1 MCTACNDEINNGL
14 IPTGATGPQGPTGP
28 AGPTGPQGPQGDP
41 GPAGTAE
48 RIIFQST
55 SATSTL
61 SGLLTLGVNTFT
73 GLQTNLFKDS
83 TNRTYL
89 LWLDMNIDSEAGHN
103 CTFYFTKNGSQVGPS
118 RRVDFAGFDQIHFK
132 TDLNTFA
139 NTDVI
144 GLVIN
149 TTSSTAT
156 ISAAVLHSILQT

>member
-14 IPTGATGPQGPTGP
+14 IPTGATGAQGPIGP
-28 AGPTGPQGPQGDP
+28 TGPTGPQGPQGVP
-41 GPAGTAE
+41 GPAGTQE

-55 SATSTL
+55 SAASILTGS
-61 SGLLTLGVNTFT
+61 LTLGVNTFT

-118 RRVDFAGFDQIHFK
+118 RRVDFAGFNQIHFK
-132 TDLNTFA
+132 TDLNTFSLSD
-139 NTDVI
+139 TI

-149 TTSSTAT
+149 TTTNTAT

>member
-55 SATSTL
+55 TAYETL
-61 SGLLTLGVNTFT
+61 SGPLTLGLNTFT
-73 GLQTNLFKDS
+73 GLQNNLFKDS
-83 TNRTYL
+83 TNRAYL
-89 LWLDMNIDSEAGHN
+89 LWLDMNIDSEDPN
-103 CTFYFTKNGSQVGPS
+103 ECIFYFTKNGSPVGPTK
-118 RRVDFAGFDQIHFK
+118 RIVFGMFDQIHFK
-132 TDLNTFA
+132 TDINTFS

-144 GLVIN
+144 GFKIQ
-149 TTSSTAT
+149 TTSPTALL
-156 ISAAVLHSILQT
+156 SSAVLHSILQT